1 LNGRWLVDIEEA
13 RMEKHEAQLCTIA
26 TALGVALCGV
36 QDASRAAGFQLFDQ
50 NASGLG
56 YAYAGQAANPE
67 DASVTFFNSA
77 GMTEIR
83 DGQFVGSLQFVKPT
97 TEFKDGGSCAPYVGA
112 NVGTS
117 ACPPPGLSLGHSLGG
132 TGGDAGTLA
141 ALPGLYLSYEAL
153 TDRLWVGLAGNAPFG
168 SSTEWDSDWMGRFH
182 AIRSEIKTF
191 NFNPTVA
198 WKINNL
204 VSIGG
209 GASARYLSAELSNA
223 VSYRAVALA
232 SGVPAIIGGTSA
244 GSEGVA
250 TVKGHDWGYGWNL
263 GIMLNPLPTTHVG
276 IAYRSRIAYRVEGD
290 VTFDNRPVALASV
303 PQVADSSVRAD
314 IKLPETLA
322 IAATHQATPQ
332 LQLLADATWTGWS
345 SIQNFTVVRTS
356 GTLAGQVLSSTPL
369 RFRDT
374 WRTALG
380 VGVQLDPAWKLRVGT
395 AYDQGA
401 ATNQYRTPRLP
412 DSDRIWLA
420 IGAQWK
426 PGPAW
431 ALDFGYAYVIIK
443 DGASSLA
450 NQDTATSAPAGSLAG
465 TYQGHAHVLG
475 AQGRFSF

>member
-1 LNGRWLVDIEEA
+1 MQKQEV
-13 RMEKHEAQLCTIA
+13 QLCFIA
-26 TALGVALCGV
+26 AAIGVALSIGH
-36 QDASRAAGFQLFDQ
+36 DASNAAGFQLFDQ

-83 DGQFVGSLQFVKPT
+83 DGQFVGSLQLVKPT

-112 NVGTS
+112 NVGTT

-141 ALPGLYLSYEAL
+141 ALPGLYLSYEAW

-182 AIRSEIKTF
+182 AIKSEIRTF

-198 WKINNL
+198 WKINNF
-204 VSIGG
+204 VSVGG
-209 GASARYLSAELSNA
+209 GANAQYLSAELSNA

-232 SGVPAIIGGTSA
+232 SAVPPIIAGTPA

-263 GIMLNPLPTTHVG
+263 GIMVNPLPTTHVG
-276 IAYRSRIAYRVEGD
+276 IAYRSQIAYRVEGD
-290 VTFDNRPVALASV
+290 VTFDNRPAALGSV
-303 PQVADSSVRAD
+303 PQVGDSSARAD
-314 IKLPETLA
+314 IKLPETVA
-322 IAATHQATPQ
+322 IAVTHQATPQ

-345 SIQNFTVVRTS
+345 SIQDFTVVRTS
-356 GTLAGQVLSSTPL
+356 GPLAGQVLSTTPL

-374 WRTALG
+374 WRAALG
-380 VGVQLDPAWKLRVGT
+380 VGFQLDPVWKLRAGT
-395 AYDQGA
+395 AYDQGTA
-401 ATNQYRTPRLP
+401 QDQYRTPRLP

-426 PGPAW
+426 PSSLW

-443 DGASSLA
+443 DAPSSLN
-450 NQDTATSAPAGSLAG
+450 NQDSATSAPVGSLVG
-465 TYQGHAHVLG
+465 TYQAHAHVLG
-475 AQGRFSF
+475 VQGRFSF